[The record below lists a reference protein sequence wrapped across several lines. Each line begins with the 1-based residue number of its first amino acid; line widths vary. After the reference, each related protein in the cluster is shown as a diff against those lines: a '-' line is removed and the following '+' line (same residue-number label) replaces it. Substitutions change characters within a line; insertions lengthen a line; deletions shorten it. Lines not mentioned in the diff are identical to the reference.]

1 MPNTIPLG
9 HQTLHIPV
17 VHTLHKQRQ
26 MLSPQQT
33 IHCYFW
39 GWVIIISL
47 LLLTHSALI
56 VLWASGTLKH
66 FRFPVDQVNSV
77 QKIIA
82 ISTQVWNFIVSA
94 ALTLVIQGIMFD
106 IIIRREQTLA
116 SLHNSLGAWQS
127 FFGSIS
133 ALWHA
138 RHLDNVLCIRLLLAA
153 LFYASASFLQV
164 TTNSAISVAVTA
176 AGDPITL
183 NVSQAIGNLSH
194 VIMATDMAAVSVTV
208 ELLWREKDDQ
218 IGFPRGINGSVFF
231 SILEDTTSD
240 VVYQDQ
246 FAQQL
251 NVKCASLPNAHMSI
265 SLDFSSFSATY
276 MQDSKKI
283 LSSGNREL
291 FDGHDFQ
298 FGGERNETEP
308 PILRFDDQ
316 LLFADDTFVDYP
328 SPIALYGVT
337 TFLYLSINPHALTI
351 IVDDHGNATQRI
363 LPPIRKRLNT
373 LVWTPSK
380 GESERKSRAFLEPI
394 DVTFYGWP
402 FSCTL
407 YRDHTEANVT
417 GNNTLLWY
425 RDVTHRISA
434 SSLPYARP
442 IPTDPLEAGWV
453 SLIASLYQTTQSRN
467 NPSASDW
474 FTDTLL
480 KSINTANPNK
490 DFSQF
495 EETLSQLAALMYLVS
510 AQYNHL
516 DLYYTDTEGKIQSP
530 WSPTYAKISGT
541 QRSIFAHLEF
551 NAIQILLGMIAVIA
565 IASSSALSMGCT
577 FPTAGQ
583 AIHNG
588 GLIDLSSLLH
598 QSSLPEWISQHSSTS
613 DGVRKKAEKTR
624 VRLKGLTLDV
634 SKPSSYLGGE
644 QGPTDGLS
652 QQEICHQ
659 GLVLTASGDWD
670 EPFGTSITM
679 KTPDQMSSSATL
691 LRVAACTALLFLI
704 SYHVFTFTIWA
715 SGTLQSTNYSIDQLA
730 LISQLQAG
738 TTRAVAMVVLGT
750 LTVASASLA
759 SDHLLHQSNTFVG
772 LNDGLWAWRGLGASV
787 MSLWHSK
794 SSGSNQILQVMLVM
808 VLYASVA
815 TLHLVS
821 TSTLTFDA
829 VFEAEPVS
837 PINMIRIPGDL
848 INIGFVDNREGFP
861 YVPWQP
867 DYRIELA
874 VTSSSLPYFWTYLGS
889 GSIKMPGS
897 LNGSIIH
904 SIPVAKVDPAI
915 VLTDLHA
922 TQLVV
927 QCGVTAQQPS
937 DKWKVTY
944 TPLSEPYEGELSIET
959 TLSYFPYESSTVN
972 MTYSRGIPA
981 QDIGLRVFDWKPSS
995 RAPAYAHF
1003 NDFVMMGQHGASGL
1017 NSGTIAFMYVS
1028 AHNQLLGKNSSRLV
1042 FPSHTHMEN
1051 YSAFNWPSN
1060 DTMSTHRFK
1069 GNVTLTL
1076 YLYHF
1081 SSSLYTLPVVA
1092 KVGGNGQLL
1101 STNEPKHP
1109 PTPMTPFLRTPPM
1122 SAMERSF
1129 MNLTDS
1135 IIDLQGPDNRVFI
1148 PLATQI
1154 LTTLVSGSGIE
1165 AVEDFLGCSTA
1176 LAYSLLAQTF
1186 HTSALLAGNTS
1197 VLPYWE
1203 PIYNL
1208 ADGVQ
1213 QVLSAKLHVNGLH
1226 LLISSICV
1234 TLVIICV
1241 TSSAL
1246 FVHRH
1251 HGPMHDGGVIDII
1264 TLMQGSQI
1272 PQSIASQAW
1281 VDSHGTDLRR
1291 CRAANLPVLLHD
1303 GCLDVGNLI
1312 SSNLSSSETPPIV
1325 HHVE

>member
-1 MPNTIPLG
+1 
-9 HQTLHIPV
+9 
-17 VHTLHKQRQ
+17 
-26 MLSPQQT
+26 MLTPQQT

-39 GWVIIISL
+39 GWVVIISL

-56 VLWASGTLKH
+56 VLWASGILRH
-66 FRFPVDQVNSV
+66 LRFPVDQVNSV
-77 QKIIA
+77 QQIIV
-82 ISTQVWNFIVSA
+82 ISTQVWNFLVSA

-106 IIIRREQTLA
+106 IIIHREQTLA

-138 RHLDNVLCIRLLLAA
+138 RHLDNVLRIRLLLAA

-164 TTNSAISVAVTA
+164 TTNAAISVAITA
-176 AGDPITL
+176 AEDPITL
-183 NVSQAIGNLSH
+183 NVSQPIGNLSY
-194 VIMATDMAAVSVTV
+194 VITELNMGAVPETV

-218 IGFPRGINGSVFF
+218 IGFPHGINGSVFF

-265 SLDFSSFSATY
+265 SLDIIGPGDCSITPNFSATY

-283 LSSGNREL
+283 LTSVDGEL
-291 FDGHDFQ
+291 NGYSFQ
-298 FGGERNETEP
+298 FGWEHNETGP
-308 PILRFDDQ
+308 PILRFGDQ
-316 LLFADDTFVDYP
+316 LLFADDTAVGYL

-337 TFLYLSINPHALTI
+337 TFFYLSINPHALTI
-351 IVDDHGNATQRI
+351 IVDDSGNATQQV
-363 LPPIRKRLNT
+363 LPPKRLKTSVQSWLYN
-373 LVWTPSK
+373 SSMS
-380 GESERKSRAFLEPI
+380 ESEQKSKAFLEPI
-394 DVTFYGWP
+394 DVTFYWWP
-402 FSCTL
+402 FSCAL

-442 IPTDPLEAGWV
+442 VPTDPLEAGWV
-453 SLIASLYQTTQSRN
+453 SLIASLYQTQGK
-467 NPSASDW
+467 SDPWDNGW

-495 EETLSQLAALMYLVS
+495 EENLSQLTALVYSVS
-510 AQYNHL
+510 VQYNHL
-516 DLYYTDTEGKIQSP
+516 DLYGTEGKMHSP

-541 QRSIFAHLEF
+541 QISNVAHLEF
-551 NAIQILLGMIAVIA
+551 NAIQILLGMIAVIV

-577 FPTAGQ
+577 FPTVDQ

-598 QSSLPEWISQHSSTS
+598 QSSLPEWISQHSNTS

-644 QGPTDGLS
+644 QRCTDDLS
-652 QQEICHQ
+652 QQEGPI
-659 GLVLTASGDWD
+659 LTASGDQD
-670 EPFGTSITM
+670 EPFGTSITL
-679 KTPDQMSSSATL
+679 KTPDQMTSSATL
-691 LRVAACTALLFLI
+691 HCVAACTALLFLI
-704 SYHVFTFTIWA
+704 GYHVFTFTIWA
-715 SGTLQSTNYSIDQLA
+715 SGALQSTSYSIDQLA

-759 SDHLLHQSNTFVG
+759 SDHLFHQSNTFVG

-794 SSGSNQILQVMLVM
+794 SSGSNQMLQVMLVM

-829 VFEAEPVS
+829 VLGTEPVS
-837 PINMIRIPGDL
+837 PVSIICMPGDL
-848 INIGFVDNREGFP
+848 IDIGFMDYWEGDP
-861 YVPWQP
+861 DVKWQP
-867 DYRIELA
+867 DFRMELA
-874 VTSSSLPYFWTYLGS
+874 ITSLSLPYFWNFLGS

-915 VLTDLHA
+915 MLTDLHA

-927 QCGVTAQQPS
+927 QCGVTAQQPG
-937 DKWKVTY
+937 DKWKVSY
-944 TPLSEPYEGELSIET
+944 TPPSDLYEGELTIEV
-959 TLSYFPYESSTVN
+959 TLTYFPYESSTVN
-972 MTYSRGIPA
+972 MTYSRWILA

-995 RAPAYAHF
+995 RAPAYA
-1003 NDFVMMGQHGASGL
+1003 QCKHGASGL
-1017 NSGTIAFMYVS
+1017 DSGTISFMYVS

-1042 FPSHTHMEN
+1042 FPSHTHMET
-1051 YSAFNWPSN
+1051 YSALNWPSN
-1060 DTMSTHRFK
+1060 DTMSGHKFSTHRFE

-1076 YLYHF
+1076 HLYHF
-1081 SSSLYTLPVVA
+1081 ACSLYTLPVVA

-1101 STNEPKHP
+1101 STDEPKHP
-1109 PTPMTPFLRTPPM
+1109 PTAMTPFLRTPPM
-1122 SAMERSF
+1122 SMMERSF

-1135 IIDLQGPDNRVFI
+1135 IIDLQYPDNVAFI
-1148 PLATQI
+1148 PLETKI
-1154 LTTLVSGSGIE
+1154 LATLVSGSGIE
-1165 AVEDFLGCSTA
+1165 AVEDFLGYSTA
-1176 LAYSLLAQTF
+1176 LAYSLLVQTF
-1186 HTSALLAGNTS
+1186 RTSALLAGNTS

-1203 PIYNL
+1203 PIYDH

-1213 QVLSAKLHVNGLH
+1213 QVLRAKLHVNGLH

-1234 TLVIICV
+1234 TLIIICV

-1246 FVHRH
+1246 FVPHH

-1264 TLMQGSQI
+1264 TLMQGSRI